1 MCWKHS
7 GTRIRGREFSLI
19 HPQEESYEPVTASPS
34 LSGLFTGHPI
44 HLVEPKDPLA
54 GYNEARARG
63 VTAGSPRPRI
73 GYACLWE
80 QVPELTWSYSAW
92 NLRAA
97 LRQIADTTDIG
108 VQIPRL
114 SRLTLKAIHTRYR
127 GGRLTTSWSYSRL
140 TDAYNTRAL
149 SREFARNPAARNC
162 DAVLMI
168 DDLASLPVRF
178 FIYYDSSW
186 DALISANDSAE
197 AYAALRLITPSNMAR
212 RRERQLAVYER
223 ATGIIAMSHWFARSL
238 VEQSGIS
245 SEKVHV
251 VHPGVSAGRALQD
264 GRLNP
269 GSANQRSGSILPRP
283 LHERATPRRRLLFVG
298 RQYHDFDF
306 YRKGGDLAVAA
317 LALLQRDYDPQITL
331 TIVGP
336 EKWPL
341 PGTPPEGVRFLGAL
355 PSAEVSSLYDRHDLF
370 VMPSRL
376 EPFGIVFAEA
386 LSRGLPCV
394 ARDAYA
400 MPEIV
405 TPGVSGALIT
415 TDDEHELAATIAAV
429 LADDALYESCY
440 ARSTKVAEYFSWER
454 AASEV
459 AQIITG
465 NLRSEP

>member
-1 MCWKHS
+1 MAWRRLH
-7 GTRIRGREFSLI
+7 R
-19 HPQEESYEPVTASPS
+19 QEESYKPVTASPS
-34 LSGLFTGHPI
+34 LPGLFTDHPI
-44 HLVEPKDPLA
+44 HLIDPADPLVRHD
-54 GYNEARARG
+54 EARARG
-63 VTAGSPRPRI
+63 MAAGSARLRI

-80 QVPELTWSYSAW
+80 PVPERTWSYSAW

-97 LRQIADTTDIG
+97 LRLIAETTDIG

-114 SRLTLKAIHTRYR
+114 SRLALKAIHTRYR

-149 SREFARNPAARNC
+149 RREFARNPAARNC

-168 DDLASLPVRF
+168 DDLAALPVPF

-186 DALISANDSAE
+186 DALISANDSAA
-197 AYAALRLITPSNMAR
+197 AYAALRLITPSTMAR

-223 ATGIIAMSHWFARSL
+223 ASGIIAMSHWFARSL

-245 SEKVHV
+245 PGKVHV
-251 VHPGVSAGRALQD
+251 VHPGVSAGRAVQD
-264 GRLNP
+264 GRPDP
-269 GSANQRSGSILPRP
+269 GSVNQRGRP
-283 LHERATPRRRLLFVG
+283 LRERASPRRRLLFVG
-298 RQYHDFDF
+298 RQYHAFDF
-306 YRKGGDLAVAA
+306 YRKGGDLVVAA
-317 LALLQRDYDPQITL
+317 LALLRRDYDPQITL
-331 TIVGP
+331 TIAGP

-341 PGTPPEGVRFLGAL
+341 PGTPPDGVRFLGAL
-355 PSAEVSSLYDRHDLF
+355 PPDDVSALYDSHDLF

-405 TPGVSGALIT
+405 TPGISGALIA
-415 TDDEHELAATIAAV
+415 TDDEHELAATVAAA

-440 ARSTKVAEYFSWER
+440 TRSPKVAEYFSWER
-454 AASEV
+454 AAGEV
-459 AQIITG
+459 AHLIAQ

>member
-1 MCWKHS
+1 M
-7 GTRIRGREFSLI
+7 
-19 HPQEESYEPVTASPS
+19 P
-34 LSGLFTGHPI
+34 GLFTDHPI
-44 HLVEPKDPLA
+44 HLIDPKDPLA
-54 GYNEARARG
+54 RYNEVRAPDI
-63 VTAGSPRPRI
+63 TAASARPRI

-80 QVPELTWSYSAW
+80 PVPERTWSYSAW

-97 LRQIADTTDIG
+97 LRMIADTTDIG

-140 TDAYNTRAL
+140 TDAYNAQAL
-149 SREFARNPAARNC
+149 RREFARNSEARNC

-168 DDLASLPVRF
+168 DDLAALSVPF

-186 DALISANDSAE
+186 DALISANESTE
-197 AYAALRLITPSNMAR
+197 AYAALRLITPSTMAR

-223 ATGIIAMSHWFARSL
+223 ATGVIAMSHWFARSL
-238 VEQSGIS
+238 VEQSGVS
-245 SEKVHV
+245 PEKVHV
-251 VHPGVSAGRALQD
+251 VHPGVSAGRALKD
-264 GRLNP
+264 GRL
-269 GSANQRSGSILPRP
+269 GSGSDQQSEQLLRRS
-283 LHERATPRRRLLFVG
+283 LRDRAAPRRRLLFVG
-298 RQYHDFDF
+298 RQYHAFDF
-306 YRKGGDLAVAA
+306 YRKGGDLVLAA
-317 LALLQRDYDPQITL
+317 LALLRRDYDPEITL
-331 TIVGP
+331 TIAGP

-341 PGTPPEGVRFLGAL
+341 PGTPPDGVRFLGSL
-355 PSAEVSSLYDRHDLF
+355 PPAEVSALYDCHDLF

-405 TPGVSGALIT
+405 TPGVSGALVA
-415 TDDEHELAATIAAV
+415 TDDKHELAATIAAA

-440 ARSTKVAEYFSWER
+440 ARAPKVAEYFSWER
-454 AASEV
+454 AASDV
-459 AQIITG
+459 AHVMTQE
-465 NLRSEP
+465 LQPE

>member
-1 MCWKHS
+1 
-7 GTRIRGREFSLI
+7 
-19 HPQEESYEPVTASPS
+19 
-34 LSGLFTGHPI
+34 LFTDHPI
-44 HLVEPKDPLA
+44 HLIDPKDPLA
-54 GYNEARARG
+54 RPNEAHARG
-63 VTAGSPRPRI
+63 ITAGSARPRI

-80 QVPELTWSYSAW
+80 QIPERTWSYSAW
-92 NLRAA
+92 NLRTA
-97 LRQIADTTDIG
+97 LRLIADTTDIG

-140 TDAYNTRAL
+140 TDAYNMRVL
-149 SREFARNPAARNC
+149 RQEFARNSAARNC

-168 DDLASLPVRF
+168 DDLAVLPAPF

-197 AYAALRLITPSNMAR
+197 AYAALRLITPSTMAR

-238 VEQSGIS
+238 VEQSGIPP
-245 SEKVHV
+245 EKVYV
-251 VHPGVSAGRALQD
+251 VHPGISAGRALQD
-264 GRLNP
+264 G
-269 GSANQRSGSILPRP
+269 SADSGSDQQSEHALRRP
-283 LHERATPRRRLLFVG
+283 LRERAAPRRRLLFVG
-298 RQYHDFDF
+298 RQYHAFDF
-306 YRKGGDLAVAA
+306 YRKGGDLVVAA
-317 LALLQRDYDPQITL
+317 LALLRRDYDPRITL
-331 TIVGP
+331 TIAGP

-341 PGTPPEGVRFLGAL
+341 LGTPPDGVRFLGSLSPADV
-355 PSAEVSSLYDRHDLF
+355 SALYDSHDLF

-386 LSRGLPCV
+386 LSRGLPCI

-405 TPGVSGALIT
+405 TAGVSGALIT
-415 TDDEHELAATIAAV
+415 TDDEHELAATIAMA

-440 ARSTKVAEYFSWER
+440 ARSPKVTEYFSWER
-454 AASEV
+454 AAGEV
-459 AQIITG
+459 AHVITQ
-465 NLRSEP
+465 NLGSEL

>member
-1 MCWKHS
+1 
-7 GTRIRGREFSLI
+7 
-19 HPQEESYEPVTASPS
+19 VTANSS
-34 LSGLFTGHPI
+34 LPGLFTGHPI
-44 HLVEPKDPLA
+44 HLIDPKDPLA
-54 GYNEARARG
+54 QHDETHAREM
-63 VTAGSPRPRI
+63 TAGSARLRI

-80 QVPELTWSYSAW
+80 QVPERTWSYSAW

-97 LRQIADTTDIG
+97 LRLIADTTDIG

-140 TDAYNTRAL
+140 TDAYNIRAL
-149 SREFARNPAARNC
+149 RREFARNPAARNC

-168 DDLASLPVRF
+168 DDLATLPIPF
-178 FIYYDSSW
+178 FTYYDSSW

-197 AYAALRLITPSNMAR
+197 AYAALRLITPSTMAR

-223 ATGIIAMSHWFARSL
+223 AKGVIAMSHWFARRL
-238 VEQSGIS
+238 IEQSGIS
-245 SEKVHV
+245 PEKVHV
-251 VHPGVSAGRALQD
+251 VHPGVSAGRALKD
-264 GRLNP
+264 GRLD
-269 GSANQRSGSILPRP
+269 SGSDQLGEQILRP
-283 LHERATPRRRLLFVG
+283 PLRERATPRRRLLFVG
-298 RQYHDFDF
+298 RQYHAFDF
-306 YRKGGDLAVAA
+306 YRKGGDLIVAA
-317 LALLQRDYDPQITL
+317 LAFLRRDYDPGITL
-331 TIVGP
+331 TIAGP

-341 PGTPPEGVRFLGAL
+341 PGTPPDGVRFLGSL
-355 PSAEVSSLYDRHDLF
+355 PPTDISALYDCHDLF

-386 LSRGLPCV
+386 LSRGLPCI

-415 TDDEHELAATIAAV
+415 TDDKHELAATIAAA
-429 LADDALYESCY
+429 LTDDALYESCY
-440 ARSTKVAEYFSWER
+440 ARAPRVAEYFSWER

-459 AQIITG
+459 AHVMAQE
-465 NLRSEP
+465 LRSEP